1 MNRPDFASYA
11 TSVLSYYRVLF
22 LIISKSMLILVSSLI
37 EKIYFK
43 YSLKRYAV
51 VLFYLGES
59 VILLY
64 MIIRTLS
71 NANIDV
77 FLLWVSLFLL
87 NMIGIYAA
95 AQHSMADMEKEGSL
109 MEKEKN
115 RLLAEDYRLLISN
128 YNQN

>member
-37 EKIYFK
+37 AKIYFK

-95 AQHSMADMEKEGSL
+95 AQHSWPTWKKKEVLRKRRKIGL
-109 MEKEKN
+109 WQ
-115 RLLAEDYRLLISN
+115 RITDYS
-128 YNQN
+128 

>member
-37 EKIYFK
+37 AKIYFK

-77 FLLWVSLFLL
+77 FLLWVSLLLL

>member
-1 MNRPDFASYA
+1 
-11 TSVLSYYRVLF
+11 
-22 LIISKSMLILVSSLI
+22 
-37 EKIYFK
+37 
-43 YSLKRYAV
+43 
-51 VLFYLGES
+51 
-59 VILLY
+59 